1 MSQRLPLIPTSG
13 PRGGRSRMTCT
24 FRCGNACAHP
34 APNRSGNPHIA
45 ELLGGVVARRTVLR
59 GAAAAGAAAGV
70 LTTPSTAAA
79 ATGLSGAEAAGSLT
93 FRPVAPNRRDNVTV
107 PVGYD
112 YDVVVKWGDR
122 VLPGAPRFDVY
133 NQTPES
139 QAQQFGYNCDYVA
152 MLPTGKR
159 GRAVLVV
166 NNEYT
171 NEELM
176 FPSGHY
182 SDNDMRRI
190 CIQAHGMSVVE
201 IRRGSRPGSWEQ
213 VPAERTTLNRRITGD
228 SPMRMVGPAAGA
240 RRLRTSSDPTGRH
253 ARGTLN
259 NCAGGITPWGTVLSG
274 EENFNQYF
282 DISGPTAVRHA
293 ESYERYSLN
302 GEDTRGWG
310 KVDPRFELSEEPN
323 EPFRFGWI
331 VEVDPFR
338 PGSTPRKH
346 TMLGRFKHEGA
357 NIRVGPSGHVAAYMG
372 DDEKGEY
379 IYKFVSR
386 RRWRDSDSP
395 AARRHNMRLLQE
407 GTLYVARFTGDGTGD
422 DEYDGTGRWIPLASD
437 TESFVDGMT
446 VQDVL
451 IDTRL
456 AGDAVGATAMDRPED
471 VDVHPRTGKVYAAL
485 TNNDERGVEFPVD
498 EPNPIGSSL
507 VRDELGEPLYREK
520 GNRHG
525 YVLELT
531 EVGNDPRATSFR
543 WALMLVCGDPE
554 APRTYFAGYPKDK
567 VSPISCPDNLAF
579 DPAGNLWVATDGNA
593 LGSNDGMFAVPLTG
607 RHRGRVRQ
615 FLTVPVGAET
625 CGPLISR
632 DGRTVF
638 AAVQHPGEVDDGGS
652 FEHPASTWP
661 HTDRFP
667 RPGVVCS
674 YRVDGGR
681 IGA

>member
-1 MSQRLPLIPTSG
+1 
-13 PRGGRSRMTCT
+13 
-24 FRCGNACAHP
+24 
-34 APNRSGNPHIA
+34 
-45 ELLGGVVARRTVLR
+45 
-59 GAAAAGAAAGV
+59 
-70 LTTPSTAAA
+70 
-79 ATGLSGAEAAGSLT
+79 
-93 FRPVAPNRRDNVTV
+93 VAPNKRDNVTV
-107 PVGYD
+107 PIGYD

-122 VLPGAPRFDVY
+122 VLPGAPRFDAY
-133 NQTPES
+133 NQTPKA

-152 MLPTGKR
+152 MLRTGKR

-176 FPSGHY
+176 FPSGRY
-182 SDNDMRRI
+182 SPNEIRRI
-190 CIQAHGMSVVE
+190 SIQAHGMSVVE
-201 IRRGSRPGSWEQ
+201 IRRGRRSGSWEQ
-213 VPAERTTLNRRITGD
+213 VPVEQTTLNRRITGD

-240 RRLRTSSDPTGRH
+240 WRLRTSSDPTGRH
-253 ARGTLN
+253 ALGTLN
-259 NCAGGITPWGTVLSG
+259 NCAGGTTPWGTVLSG

-282 DISGPTAVRHA
+282 DISGRTAARHA

-302 GEDTRGWG
+302 GEETRGWG
-310 KVDPRFELSEEPN
+310 KVDPRFDLSQEPN

-331 VEVDPFR
+331 VEVDPLR

-346 TMLGRFKHEGA
+346 TMLGRLKHEGA
-357 NIRVGPSGHVAAYMG
+357 NIRVGPTGHVAAYMG

-379 IYKFVSR
+379 MYKFVSR

-407 GTLYVARFTGDGTGD
+407 GTLYVARFTGDGTD
-422 DEYDGTGRWIPLASD
+422 DGVYDGTGRWIPLASD
-437 TESFVDGMT
+437 RESFVDGMT

-471 VDVHPRTGKVYAAL
+471 VDVHPQTGKVYAAL
-485 TNNDERGVEFPVD
+485 TNNDERGVEFPVN
-498 EPNPIGSSL
+498 EPNPIGSSMI
-507 VRDELGEPLYREK
+507 RDELGEPLYRVK

-531 EVGNDPRATSFR
+531 EAGNDPRATRFG
-543 WALMLVCGDPE
+543 WVLMLVCGDPE
-554 APRTYFAGYPKDK
+554 TPRTYFAGYPKDK

-638 AAVQHPGEVDDGGS
+638 AAVQHPGEVDGVT
-652 FEHPASTWP
+652 FEDPASTWP

-667 RPGVVCS
+667 RPGVICS

-681 IGA
+681 IGI

>member
-1 MSQRLPLIPTSG
+1 
-13 PRGGRSRMTCT
+13 
-24 FRCGNACAHP
+24 
-34 APNRSGNPHIA
+34 
-45 ELLGGVVARRTVLR
+45 
-59 GAAAAGAAAGV
+59 
-70 LTTPSTAAA
+70 
-79 ATGLSGAEAAGSLT
+79 
-93 FRPVAPNRRDNVTV
+93 
-107 PVGYD
+107 
-112 YDVVVKWGDR
+112 
-122 VLPGAPRFDVY
+122 
-133 NQTPES
+133 
-139 QAQQFGYNCDYVA
+139 
-152 MLPTGKR
+152 MLPTGRR

-182 SDNDMRRI
+182 SANDIRRI
-190 CIQAHGMSVVE
+190 SIQAHGMSVVE
-201 IRRGSRPGSWEQ
+201 IRRGRRSGSWEQ
-213 VPAERTTLNRRITGD
+213 VPVERTTLNRRITGD

-240 RRLRTSSDPTGRH
+240 WRLRTSSDPTGRH
-253 ARGTLN
+253 ALGTLN
-259 NCAGGITPWGTVLSG
+259 NCAGGTTPWGTVLSG
-274 EENFNQYF
+274 EENFNLYF
-282 DISGPTAVRHA
+282 DISGRTAARHE

-310 KVDPRFELSEEPN
+310 DVDPRFDLSREPN

-346 TMLGRFKHEGA
+346 TMLGRLKHEGA
-357 NIRVGPSGHVAAYMG
+357 NIRVGPTGHVAAYMG

-379 IYKFVSR
+379 MYKFVSR
-386 RRWRDSDSP
+386 RRWRDSDSA

-422 DEYDGTGRWIPLASD
+422 GEFDGTGKWIPLASD

-485 TNNDERGVEFPVD
+485 TNNDERGVEFPVN
-498 EPNPIGSSL
+498 EPNPVGSSL
-507 VRDELGEPLYREK
+507 IRDELDQPLYRVD

-531 EVGNDPRATSFR
+531 EVDNDPRATRFG
-543 WALMLVCGDPE
+543 WVLMLVCGDPDT
-554 APRTYFAGYPKDK
+554 PRTYFAGYPKDK

-593 LGSNDGMFAVPLTG
+593 LGSNDGMFAVPVAG
-607 RHRGRVRQ
+607 AHRGRVRQ

-638 AAVQHPGEVDDGGS
+638 ASVQHPGEVDGAT

-667 RPGVVCS
+667 RPGVICS
-674 YRVDGGR
+674 YRVDGRR
-681 IGA
+681 IGT